1 MAEYHVSTIDELFTL
16 LKDFTDL
23 DKTIFIDNDID
34 FNNTDYW
41 NKDAN
46 FCTIPYTDYSTLYT
60 ITINGQNHSLTNI
73 YLYPGRSFIAINAPT
88 GSSSS
93 AKVGLVKLN
102 LKNIKF
108 EVMSN
113 SSYFIRYIP
122 RLDFDNCQFNM
133 KLYGIVGNTMFYCN
147 GANISASVV
156 ATNTLFN
163 IYINSTGAGFSY
175 DGNTNYGQV
184 MIIDT
189 TGDGSSSLRI
199 ESSVIKIQNRTPYAL
214 GCYGR
219 YGIFY
224 CYGYYSQNTIINNSA
239 IFYNDVGN
247 TKPDYSTEMSIYKY
261 ICITNQGYT
270 SGSSNRCLTK
280 TINSYFASF
289 GTPSNKPKIVVS
301 FCNYSAT
308 PRTATS
314 SCFFDNDKLDCYY
327 FSTSYYMSIIDKS
340 YGCAS
345 LTTAQCK
352 DPDALSEAGYIFA
365 EETN

>member
-1 MAEYHVSTIDELFTL
+1 MAEYHVSTIDDLFTL

-34 FNNTDYW
+34 FNDTDYW

-46 FCTIPYTDYSTLYT
+46 FCTIPYTDKSVLYT

-88 GSSSS
+88 GSSSTAS
-93 AKVGLVKLN
+93 VGLVKLN

-133 KLYGIVGNTMFYCN
+133 KLYGITGNTMFYCR
-147 GANISASVV
+147 GANIPASVV

-163 IYINSTGAGFSY
+163 IYINSTGSGFSY
-175 DGNTNYGQV
+175 TGSTNYGQV
-184 MIIDT
+184 MKIEYEYN
-189 TGDGSSSLRI
+189 GSTSLRI

-214 GCYGR
+214 GCYAK
-219 YGIFY
+219 YGMFY
-224 CYGYYSQNTIINNSA
+224 CDGYYSQNTIINNSA

-247 TKPDYSTEMSIYKY
+247 TKPNYSTDMSLYKY

-270 SGSSNRCLTK
+270 GNSPNKCMTK

-289 GTPSNKPKIVVS
+289 GTPSNKPIIAVS
-301 FCNYSAT
+301 FYNSSAN
-308 PRTATS
+308 PRTEIS
-314 SCFFDNDKLDCYY
+314 SCFFDNDKLACYY
-327 FSTSYYMSIIDKS
+327 HTGSGMTKIDKS
-340 YGCAS
+340 YGCAQ

-352 DPDALSEAGYIFA
+352 DPDALSEAGFIFA